1 MKKYDV
7 KGMTC
12 SACQATVEKSVLK
25 VPGVTSCSVNLLT
38 NSMVVEGNVP
48 SDTIIEAVEKAGY
61 GAIEQGTP
69 TTKSQNNSE
78 QLKDVNTPKMIKRLI
93 SSVVILLVLMYFSMG
108 HMMFGFKI
116 PLFFENNKIALGLLQ
131 LILSGIIL
139 LINNRFFIS
148 GWRALIHHSPNM
160 DTLVSMGSGISFV
173 YSIYA
178 LFMISDGYVNGNLDI
193 VNKYMDNLY
202 FETAAMIVTL
212 ITIGKTLESYSKGKT
227 TNALKSLM
235 DLAPKTATLLVGET
249 ETIVSI
255 ENVKKGDIF
264 IVKPGESIPV
274 DGIIIEGSA
283 AINESAL
290 TGESIPIDK
299 VIGDKVSAATI
310 NQSGYLKCEAERVGE
325 DTTLSQIIKMVSDAS
340 STKAPIAKIADRVS
354 GVFVPSVITISLI
367 TFIIW
372 LILTRSFVKSFEFA
386 VSVLVVSCP
395 CALGL
400 ATPVAI
406 MVGSGKGAK
415 NGILFKNAESIEET
429 GKAAIIALDKT
440 GTITKGEPVVMDIIP
455 IGQITAD
462 ELLEIAYSL
471 EIKSEHPL
479 AKAIVKKAESK
490 SLCSK
495 EVTDFVILPG
505 NGLSAKYED
514 TTIYGG
520 NQKYIS
526 TIADIKDEVNTLCYE
541 LSSKGRTPL
550 VFVKE
555 KQIIGIISVTD
566 EIKDDSI
573 EAIQELKKLGMKVVM
588 ITGDNT
594 TTANTIGKIVNVD
607 EVISGVLPDEKEKYI
622 RNLQTFGK
630 VIMVGDGINDAPALT
645 RADIGIAIG
654 AGTDVAIDAADVVL
668 MNSRLSDVVASIKL
682 SKHTLLNIKENLFW
696 AFIYNIIGIPLA
708 AGVFYY
714 SFGLRLLPMFGAI
727 AMSLSSVCVV
737 LNALRLNL
745 INIYKPTKLV
755 KKSKL
760 KLERKEIKM
769 IEKEMIVEGMM
780 CSHCEARVKKALE
793 NVQGVIEA
801 KADHKT
807 KKVNIKLQTEIQ
819 DEVLIKA
826 VTDQDYQVK
835 SIK

>member
-25 VPGVTSCSVNLLT
+25 VPGVTSCLVNLLT

-299 VIGDKVSAATI
+299 AIGDKVSAATI

-372 LILTRSFVKSFEFA
+372 LILTRSFVTSFEFA

-755 KKSKL
+755 KKSKV